1 MKNLKG
7 PGDIFVRA
15 FRLSSMMPL
24 RNTYISTKQ
33 SYLCTNK
40 SVNSHNPHISMN
52 KINNDINTKFL
63 FWHKKRLKCLTFN
76 QHWVIIYIQPI
87 LGINILLYEI
97 DLSCFTEKPVYR
109 NDWMPFNTAWLN
121 LFCLRRLQT
130 WHWSCYYYYISGIN
144 LFINWNTRRKTT
156 HTLLTETKM
165 KLFTQ

>member
-7 PGDIFVRA
+7 PGDITVRA

-52 KINNDINTKFL
+52 KINNDINTKLL

-121 LFCLRRLQT
+121 LFCLRRLQNMT
-130 WHWSCYYYYISGIN
+130 LILLLLLYIWN
-144 LFINWNTRRKTT
+144 KFIYQLKYKKKNNSYSSNGN
-156 HTLLTETKM
+156 
-165 KLFTQ
+165 